1 VSLASRLYHGE
12 TTYDFVGRRRLWF
25 AISGVLLLV
34 SLLSLF
40 VPGLNFGI
48 DFKGGAVF
56 RVQPEKAVTEAQVR
70 AAVGPEAKVVQVTEE
85 APVQVI
91 VQTEELSQEQVAK
104 IRRDLAAVAGVQSN
118 DVSTDSIGSK
128 WGSAVSRRA
137 VTALLAFLVVVTVYV
152 SLRMELK
159 MAVAALVALL
169 HDLLITAGIYALA
182 RFEVSPATV
191 IAVLTIMGYSLYDTV
206 VVFDKVRENTGS
218 LTSMSRSTY
227 SDAANLAINQTM
239 MRSLNT
245 SLASLLPILGLL
257 LVGAFLLGAETLKD
271 LALALFVG
279 VAAGTYSSIF
289 IATPL
294 VAAWKE
300 REPRYAQLRA
310 RVERLAAQGVSG
322 DRPER
327 AGRAAVTGRG
337 ARTIAAPEAGRRAA
351 GTAAGRRRA
360 GGVRGTP
367 GGVPGESASAPPPEP
382 DAPGLVADDEPEP
395 EELRPDAELAEADAE
410 TDQDER
416 AGVAPAPTRRQPQK
430 PRPAQQR
437 RKPSGRQ
444 PSRPA
449 KRRRR

>member
-25 AISGVLLLV
+25 SISAVLLLI
-34 SLLSLF
+34 SLVSLF

-56 RVQPEKAVTEAQVR
+56 RVQPAKAVTEAQVR
-70 AAVGPEAKVVQVTEE
+70 DAIGPDAKVVQVTED

-91 VQTEELSQEQVAK
+91 VQTEALPQERIAEVRAQ
-104 IRRDLAAVAGVQSN
+104 LARIAGVQPN
-118 DVSTDSIGSK
+118 AVSTDSIGSK
-128 WGSAVSRRA
+128 WGSTVSRKA
-137 VTALLAFLVVVTVYV
+137 VMALLAFLVVVTIYV
-152 SLRMELK
+152 SLRMEFK

-191 IAVLTIMGYSLYDTV
+191 IALLTILGYSLYDTV
-206 VVFDKVRENTGS
+206 VVFDKVRENTGALS
-218 LTSMSRSTY
+218 SMSRTTY
-227 SDAANLAINQTM
+227 SGATNLAINQTV

-257 LVGAFLLGAETLKD
+257 VVGALLLGAETLKD

-289 IATPL
+289 LAAPL

-310 RVERLAAQGVSG
+310 RVARLEGQGLAAGERE
-322 DRPER
+322 RPER
-327 AGRAAVTGRG
+327 PARGPARARPA
-337 ARTIAAPEAGRRAA
+337 ALPPAPEF
-351 GTAAGRRRA
+351 
-360 GGVRGTP
+360 TP
-367 GGVPGESASAPPPEP
+367 A
-382 DAPGLVADDEPEP
+382 EPEP
-395 EELRPDAELAEADAE
+395 EAAADGDGDG
-410 TDQDER
+410 TR
-416 AGVAPAPTRRQPQK
+416 VVPPPTPAPRRQPQK
-430 PRPAQQR
+430 PRPTQQR

-444 PSRPA
+444 ASRPA

>member
-1 VSLASRLYHGE
+1 MSLASRLYHGE

-25 AISGVLLLV
+25 AISGALLLV

-56 RVQPEKAVTEAQVR
+56 RVQPERAVTEAQVR
-70 AAVGPEAKVVQVTEE
+70 DAVGQQAKVVQVTEE

-91 VQTEELSQEQVAK
+91 VQTEELSQDQVAK
-104 IRRDLAAVAGVQSN
+104 IRRDLAEVAGVQSN
-118 DVSTDSIGSK
+118 DVSTASIGSK
-128 WGSAVSRRA
+128 WGSAVSRKA
-137 VTALLAFLVVVTVYV
+137 LTALLAFLVVVTVYV
-152 SLRMELK
+152 SLRMEFK

-191 IAVLTIMGYSLYDTV
+191 IALLTILGYSLYDTV

-227 SDAANLAINQTM
+227 SDAANLAVNQTM

-289 IATPL
+289 VATPL

-310 RVERLAAQGVSG
+310 RVERLAAQGVTG
-322 DRPER
+322 DKPER

-360 GGVRGTP
+360 AP
-367 GGVPGESASAPPPEP
+367 PPPEP

-395 EELRPDAELAEADAE
+395 EELRPDAELAEADTE

-416 AGVAPAPTRRQPQK
+416 AGVAPAPTRQPQK

>member
-25 AISGVLLLV
+25 TISAVFLLI
-34 SLLSLF
+34 SLGSLF
-40 VPGLNFGI
+40 VPGLVFGI

-56 RVQPEKAVTEAQVR
+56 RVQPEKPVTEAQVR
-70 AAVGPEAKVVQVTEE
+70 DAVGSEAKVVQVTEE

-91 VQTEELSQEQVAK
+91 VQTEELSQEQVAR
-104 IRRDLAAVAGVQSN
+104 IRADLAEAAGVQSN
-118 DVSTDSIGSK
+118 DVSTSSIGSK

-137 VTALLAFLVVVTVYV
+137 VTALLVFLVVVTVYV
-152 SLRMELK
+152 SLRMEFK

-169 HDLLITAGIYALA
+169 HDLLITAGIYAFA

-191 IAVLTIMGYSLYDTV
+191 IALLTILGYSLYDTV
-206 VVFDKVRENTGS
+206 VVFDKVRENTGA
-218 LTSMSRSTY
+218 LTSMSRTTY
-227 SDAANLAINQTM
+227 SEATNLAINQTM

-257 LVGAFLLGAETLKD
+257 LVGAFLLGGETLKD

-279 VAAGTYSSIF
+279 VAASTYSSIF
-289 IATPL
+289 IAAPL

-310 RVERLAAQGVSG
+310 RVGRLAAQGATG
-322 DRPER
+322 GER
-327 AGRAAVTGRG
+327 AGRAAAAGRG
-337 ARTIAAPEAGRRAA
+337 GRTAAAPEAGRRAA
-351 GTAAGRRRA
+351 GTAAARRRGA
-360 GGVRGTP
+360 AAP
-367 GGVPGESASAPPPEP
+367 APEPPPEP
-382 DAPGLVADDEPEP
+382 SAPGLVADEEPEP
-395 EELRPDAELAEADAE
+395 VAEELRADAELADADA
-410 TDQDER
+410 DLDER
-416 AGVAPAPTRRQPQK
+416 GAGVAPAPTRRQPQK

>member
-25 AISGVLLLV
+25 TISGVLLLV
-34 SLLSLF
+34 SLVSLF

-56 RVQPEKAVTEAQVR
+56 RVQPTTSVTEAQVR
-70 AAVGPEAKVVQVTEE
+70 QAIGPEAKVVQVTEQK
-85 APVQVI
+85 PIQVI
-91 VQTEELSQEQVAK
+91 VQTEELSQDQVAK
-104 IRRDLAAVAGVQSN
+104 IRTELAKVAGVQPN
-118 DVSTDSIGSK
+118 AVSTESIGSK
-128 WGSAVSRRA
+128 WGSQVSRKA
-137 VTALLAFLVVVTVYV
+137 LLGLLAFLVVVTVYV
-152 SLRMELK
+152 SFRMEFK
-159 MAVAALVALL
+159 MAVAALIALL

-182 RFEVSPATV
+182 RFEVTPATV
-191 IAVLTIMGYSLYDTV
+191 IALLTILGYSLYDTV

-218 LTSMSRSTY
+218 LTSMSRTTY
-227 SDAANLAINQTM
+227 SDAANLAVNQTM

-257 LVGAFLLGAETLKD
+257 IVGAFLLGAETLKD

-300 REPRYAQLRA
+300 REPRYRQLRA
-310 RVERLAAQGVSG
+310 RVERLAAQGATG
-322 DRPER
+322 ERPER
-327 AGRAAVTGRG
+327 AGRAATGR
-337 ARTIAAPEAGRRAA
+337 AGRAATATDGGRTRAA
-351 GTAAGRRRA
+351 GTAAARRRGA
-360 GGVRGTP
+360 TTP
-367 GGVPGESASAPPPEP
+367 RQAAPPEP
-382 DAPGLVADDEPEP
+382 AAPGLVADDELEAEALPA
-395 EELRPDAELAEADAE
+395 DTELADVADE
-410 TDQDER
+410 PDQDER
-416 AGVAPAPTRRQPQK
+416 AAVAPAPTRRQPQK
-430 PRPAQQR
+430 PRPAGQR

>member
-12 TTYDFVGRRRLWF
+12 TSYDFVGRRRLWF
-25 AISGVLLLV
+25 TISGVLLLISV
-34 SLLSLF
+34 VSLF

-56 RVQPEKAVTEAQVR
+56 RVQPSQTVTEAQVR
-70 AAVGPEAKVVQVTEE
+70 EAVGPVAKVVQVTEE
-85 APVQVI
+85 APQQVI
-91 VQTEELSQEQVAK
+91 VQTEELSQEEIAK
-104 IRRDLAAVAGVQSN
+104 VRADLAEVAGVQSN
-118 DVSTDSIGSK
+118 AVSTDSIGSK
-128 WGSAVSRRA
+128 WGSTVSRKA
-137 VTALLAFLVVVTVYV
+137 VIALLVFLVVVTIYV
-152 SLRMELK
+152 SLRMEFK
-159 MAVAALVALL
+159 MAVAALVALV
-169 HDLLITAGIYALA
+169 HDLVITAGIYALA
-182 RFEVSPATV
+182 GFEVTPATV
-191 IAVLTIMGYSLYDTV
+191 IGLLTILGYSLYDTV

-218 LTSMSRSTY
+218 LTSMSRTTY
-227 SDAANLAINQTM
+227 SQAANLAVNQTI

-245 SLASLLPILGLL
+245 SLASLLPIAALL
-257 LVGAFLLGAETLKD
+257 FVGAFLLGAETLKD

-310 RVERLAAQGVSG
+310 RVARLAAQGAAG
-322 DRPER
+322 EKAERPARAVASSRRAEQAI
-327 AGRAAVTGRG
+327 AGRSG
-337 ARTIAAPEAGRRAA
+337 AAPGRASRRAA
-351 GTAAGRRRA
+351 
-360 GGVRGTP
+360 
-367 GGVPGESASAPPPEP
+367 AP
-382 DAPGLVADDEPEP
+382 AEPEVP
-395 EELRPDAELAEADAE
+395 PDEELDAELDEPAAAPAEPDEAEA
-410 TDQDER
+410 DER

-444 PSRPA
+444 ASRPA

>member
-25 AISGVLLLV
+25 TISGVLLLV

-56 RVQPEKAVTEAQVR
+56 RVQPERPVTEAQVR
-70 AAVGPEAKVVQVTEE
+70 NAVGAEAKVVQVTQE

-104 IRRDLAAVAGVQSN
+104 IRADLAEVTGVQSN

-137 VTALLAFLVVVTVYV
+137 VIALLAFLVVVTVYV

-159 MAVAALVALL
+159 MAAAALVALV
-169 HDLLITAGIYALA
+169 HDLIITAGIYAFA

-191 IAVLTIMGYSLYDTV
+191 IALLTILGYSLYDTV
-206 VVFDKVRENTGS
+206 VVFDKVRENTGPLS
-218 LTSMSRSTY
+218 SMSRTTY
-227 SDAANLAINQTM
+227 SDATNLAINQTM

-279 VAAGTYSSIF
+279 VAAGAYSSIF
-289 IATPL
+289 IAAPL
-294 VAAWKE
+294 VAVWKE

-310 RVERLAAQGVSG
+310 RVERLAAQGAAG
-322 DRPER
+322 DKPER
-327 AGRAAVTGRG
+327 AGRAAVTARG
-337 ARTIAAPEAGRRAA
+337 ARAVAAPEAGRTRAA
-351 GTAAGRRRA
+351 GSAAGRRRGAA
-360 GGVRGTP
+360 GGTA
-367 GGVPGESASAPPPEP
+367 ASAPPPEP
-382 DAPGLVADDEPEP
+382 DAPGLVADDELEP
-395 EELRPDAELAEADAE
+395 EELQPDTELADADAAP
-410 TDQDER
+410 DQDER

>member
-12 TTYDFVGRRRLWF
+12 TTFDIVGRRRLWF
-25 AISGVLLLV
+25 TISGVLVLISLV
-34 SLLSLF
+34 SLV

-56 RVQPEKAVTEAQVR
+56 RVQPAKAVTEAQVR
-70 AAVGPEAKVVQVTEE
+70 QAVGPEAKVVQVTEE
-85 APVQVI
+85 APIQVI
-91 VQTEELSQEQVAK
+91 VQTEELSQEQVAT
-104 IRRDLAAVAGVQSN
+104 IRTDLAEVAGVQSN
-118 DVSTDSIGSK
+118 AVSTDSIGSK

-137 VTALLAFLVVVTVYV
+137 VTALLAFLLVVTVYV
-152 SLRMELK
+152 SFRMEYK
-159 MAVAALVALL
+159 MAIAALVALL
-169 HDLLITAGIYALA
+169 HDLVITAGIYALA

-206 VVFDKVRENTGS
+206 VVFDKVRENTGA
-218 LTSMSRSTY
+218 LTSMSRTTY
-227 SDAANLAINQTM
+227 SEATNLAVNQTI
-239 MRSLNT
+239 MRSINT

-271 LALALFVG
+271 LGLALFVG

-289 IATPL
+289 IAPPI

-310 RVERLAAQGVSG
+310 RVERLAAQGVTG
-322 DRPER
+322 ERPER
-327 AGRAAVTGRG
+327 AARAA
-337 ARTIAAPEAGRRAA
+337 AAEAGRSRA
-351 GTAAGRRRA
+351 GGTTAAGRRR
-360 GGVRGTP
+360 RGTGIP
-367 GGVPGESASAPPPEP
+367 DGAAPPPEP
-382 DAPGLVADDEPEP
+382 TAPGLVADDEPLP
-395 EELRPDAELAEADAE
+395 EELQADAE
-410 TDQDER
+410 PAGAEPDQDER
-416 AGVAPAPTRRQPQK
+416 AGVAPAPAPTRRQPQK

-444 PSRPA
+444 SSRPA

>member
-25 AISGVLLLV
+25 AISGALLLV

-56 RVQPEKAVTEAQVR
+56 RVQPERAVTEAQVR
-70 AAVGPEAKVVQVTEE
+70 AAVGQQAKVVQVTEE

-91 VQTEELSQEQVAK
+91 VQTEELSQDQVAK
-104 IRRDLAAVAGVQSN
+104 IRRDLAEVAGVQSN
-118 DVSTDSIGSK
+118 DVSTDAIGSK
-128 WGSAVSRRA
+128 WGSAVSRKA
-137 VTALLAFLVVVTVYV
+137 LTALLAFLVVVTVYV
-152 SLRMELK
+152 SLRMEFK

-191 IAVLTIMGYSLYDTV
+191 IALLTILGYSLYDTV

-227 SDAANLAINQTM
+227 SDAANLAVNQTM

-310 RVERLAAQGVSG
+310 RVERLAAQGVTG
-322 DRPER
+322 DKPER

-360 GGVRGTP
+360 AP
-367 GGVPGESASAPPPEP
+367 PPPEP

-395 EELRPDAELAEADAE
+395 EELRPDAELAEADTE

-416 AGVAPAPTRRQPQK
+416 AGVAPAPTRQPQK

>member
-12 TTYDFVGRRRLWF
+12 TTFDIVGRRRLWF
-25 AISGVLLLV
+25 TISGVLVLISLV
-34 SLLSLF
+34 SLV

-56 RVQPEKAVTEAQVR
+56 RVQPQRPVTEAQVR
-70 AAVGPEAKVVQVTEE
+70 DAVGAEAKVVQVTEE

-91 VQTEELSQEQVAK
+91 VQTEALSQEQVAR
-104 IRRDLAAVAGVQSN
+104 IRAEMAEVAGVRSN

-152 SLRMELK
+152 SLRMEFK

-182 RFEVSPATV
+182 GFEVSPATV

-206 VVFDKVRENTGS
+206 VVFDKVRENTGA
-218 LTSMSRSTY
+218 LTSMSRTTY
-227 SDAANLAINQTM
+227 SDATNLAVNQTI

-271 LALALFVG
+271 LGLALFVG

-289 IATPL
+289 IAPPM

-310 RVERLAAQGVSG
+310 RVERLAAQGVTG
-322 DRPER
+322 ERAER
-327 AGRAAVTGRG
+327 AGRVAGRG
-337 ARTIAAPEAGRRAA
+337 GRAVAAPDAGRRAADAGRTRAA
-351 GTAAGRRRA
+351 GTAARRGRAAPA
-360 GGVRGTP
+360 GADPDG
-367 GGVPGESASAPPPEP
+367 SPPEP
-382 DAPGLVADDEPEP
+382 TAPGLVADDEFEP
-395 EELRPDAELAEADAE
+395 ADAE
-410 TDQDER
+410 PAGADTAGDQDEP
-416 AGVAPAPTRRQPQK
+416 AAVTPAPTRRQPQK

>member
-12 TTYDFVGRRRLWF
+12 TSYDFVGRRRLWF
-25 AISGVLLLV
+25 TISGVLLLISV
-34 SLLSLF
+34 VSLF

-56 RVQPEKAVTEAQVR
+56 RVQPSQTVTEAQVR
-70 AAVGPEAKVVQVTEE
+70 EAVGPVAKVVQVTEE
-85 APVQVI
+85 APQQVI
-91 VQTEELSQEQVAK
+91 VQTEELSQEEIAK
-104 IRRDLAAVAGVQSN
+104 VRADLAEVADVQSN
-118 DVSTDSIGSK
+118 AVSTDSIGSK
-128 WGSAVSRRA
+128 WGSTVSRKA
-137 VTALLAFLVVVTVYV
+137 VIALLVFLVVVTIYV
-152 SLRMELK
+152 SLRMEFK
-159 MAVAALVALL
+159 MAVAALVALV
-169 HDLLITAGIYALA
+169 HDLVITAGIYALA
-182 RFEVSPATV
+182 GFEVTPATV
-191 IAVLTIMGYSLYDTV
+191 IGLLTILGYSLYDTV

-218 LTSMSRSTY
+218 LTSMSRTTY
-227 SDAANLAINQTM
+227 SQAANLAVNQTI

-245 SLASLLPILGLL
+245 SLASLLPIAALL
-257 LVGAFLLGAETLKD
+257 FVGAFLLGAETLKD

-310 RVERLAAQGVSG
+310 RVARLAAQGAAG
-322 DRPER
+322 EKAERPARAVASSRRAEQAI
-327 AGRAAVTGRG
+327 AGRSG
-337 ARTIAAPEAGRRAA
+337 AAPGRASRRAA
-351 GTAAGRRRA
+351 
-360 GGVRGTP
+360 
-367 GGVPGESASAPPPEP
+367 AP
-382 DAPGLVADDEPEP
+382 AEPEVP
-395 EELRPDAELAEADAE
+395 PDEELDAELDEPAAAPAEPDEAEA
-410 TDQDER
+410 DER

-444 PSRPA
+444 ASRPA

>member
-25 AISGVLLLV
+25 TISGVLLLV

-56 RVQPEKAVTEAQVR
+56 RVQPERPVTEAQVR
-70 AAVGPEAKVVQVTEE
+70 DAVGAEAKVVQVTQE

-104 IRRDLAAVAGVQSN
+104 IRADLAEVTGVQSN

-137 VTALLAFLVVVTVYV
+137 VIALLAFLVVVTVYV

-159 MAVAALVALL
+159 MAAAALVALV
-169 HDLLITAGIYALA
+169 HDLIITAGIYAFA

-191 IAVLTIMGYSLYDTV
+191 IALLTILGYSLYDTV
-206 VVFDKVRENTGS
+206 VVFDKVRENTGP
-218 LTSMSRSTY
+218 LTSMSRTTY
-227 SDAANLAINQTM
+227 SDATNLAINQTM

-279 VAAGTYSSIF
+279 VAAGAYSSIF
-289 IATPL
+289 IAAPL
-294 VAAWKE
+294 VAVWKE

-310 RVERLAAQGVSG
+310 RVERLATQGAAG
-322 DRPER
+322 DKPER
-327 AGRAAVTGRG
+327 AGRAAVAGRG
-337 ARTIAAPEAGRRAA
+337 ARAVAVPEAGRTRAA
-351 GTAAGRRRA
+351 GSAAGRRRGAA
-360 GGVRGTP
+360 GGTA
-367 GGVPGESASAPPPEP
+367 ASAPPPEP
-382 DAPGLVADDEPEP
+382 DAPGLVADDELEP
-395 EELRPDAELAEADAE
+395 EELQPDTELADADAE
-410 TDQDER
+410 PDQDER